1 MPAKHHQE
9 TQSAANQA
17 KRILCLSADGP
28 ELFRAGEDIRA
39 IVIQTVGA
47 HARPQMTVLHR
58 TPANLESSTRK
69 LGVLSRRWRPSSR
82 TAGPNRDPSPI
93 LDASWLRS
101 VSCDRARSH
110 WATKRLSASARLAMR
125 RQRQRVL
132 SLPPKPLDPRFPSY
146 AFL

>member
-17 KRILCLSADGP
+17 KRIPRLSAGGP
-28 ELFRAGEDIRA
+28 ELFRGEH
-39 IVIQTVGA
+39 TC
-47 HARPQMTVLHR
+47 HR
-58 TPANLESSTRK
+58 HTDSGCACSAADDRSPPYSRKLREFHTK

-101 VSCDRARSH
+101 VSCATGLTLGHKALIRLRATCNASPTPTRVKL
-110 WATKRLSASARLAMR
+110 ATQAPGPEVS
-125 RQRQRVL
+125 
-132 SLPPKPLDPRFPSY
+132 
-146 AFL
+146 